1 MDRWHSR
8 LPVWHGSHPISAE
21 PASPGCRQR
30 VVVEALDELR
40 PATHSPGLNA
50 PQPDAGLE
58 PEFLF
63 EPGILSRHEGVS
75 VEFAIGQKTYAC
87 VTIPLRS
94 FFSWKNKPKAG
105 QRAVDICLRP
115 IGCPEMIVKQAQ
127 LHSAK
132 VVLEADTQV
141 PSAGCVPTLA
151 RGGLRPLAKTEVV
164 TTK

>member
-94 FFSWKNKPKAG
+94 WFSERRLYAIEIGSHSVPFRSFHGKTNPR
-105 QRAVDICLRP
+105 RA
-115 IGCPEMIVKQAQ
+115 
-127 LHSAK
+127 S
-132 VVLEADTQV
+132 
-141 PSAGCVPTLA
+141 
-151 RGGLRPLAKTEVV
+151 
-164 TTK
+164 